1 MIRRKRWRRSRRLD
15 VPNNNIHLTSTAAA
29 VAPLLTALASRRTQ
43 RSRARTRTST
53 ITGFYTAVAAA
64 AAADITRLKFFST
77 VLTPHYRRPHRR
89 RLTAQP
95 ITVTTA
101 AADRNHRSAHSVTH
115 TQNTVHRHRSDGA
128 GKEAV
133 ILISE
138 Y

>member
-1 MIRRKRWRRSRRLD
+1 VEAAAAAARRQD
-15 VPNNNIHLTSTAAA
+15 GVPNNNTHLTTTTAAA
-29 VAPLLTALASRRTQ
+29 APLLAAVASRRTQ
-43 RSRARTRTST
+43 RSHARTRTRT
-53 ITGFYTAVAAA
+53 ITGFYTAA

-77 VLTPHYRRPHRR
+77 VLAPHYRRPHRR
-89 RLTAQP
+89 RFTARP

-115 TQNTVHRHRSDGA
+115 THNTVHRHRSDGA